1 MSFKKRGFNMENKKI
16 GTKLLTGLITGSM
29 LGSGI
34 IILPPLA
41 YKALGNYAIFTWLII
56 VIFGAL
62 FAKVFTNLSIQFPGD
77 GGVSNA
83 VEAAFGQEFKKL
95 TSYFLIFAVFT
106 GPTAVMITAGEH
118 LSNIYKFSHST
129 NIYALIFILICSCIL
144 LSNIKSISKVSLVLS
159 VAIALILLV
168 GAITVLLGYTKD
180 YIPQTLPSINEF
192 GKTILILFWAIVG
205 WEVIGN
211 YSNEVKDIKKTINR
225 AVIFSFLIVNIV
237 YFLVSLAMQSIDVSV
252 LANTYNLDT
261 NNISIILI
269 PAYGKYAIPLMSFTT
284 IALCISTYIL
294 FVGSVAR
301 LINSL
306 SAEGNLPKLL
316 AKKSSNN
323 SPYTAIIFLS
333 SIHIFSLI
341 LAMVGILNIEKIV
354 SFANVFFICNALLGI
369 LASMKLYKTKSNFII
384 TFILVVMLLLLL
396 VFSAKLVLI
405 VPLVLS
411 GWSFYKRANSNKKLC
426 EEN

>member
-1 MSFKKRGFNMENKKI
+1 MENKKI
-16 GTKLLTGLITGSM
+16 GTTLLTGLITGSM

-41 YKALGNYAIFTWLII
+41 YKTLGNYAIFTWIII
-56 VIFGAL
+56 VILGAL

-83 VEAAFGQEFKKL
+83 VESAFGSEFKKL

-118 LSNIYKFSHST
+118 LSNIYKFNHSI
-129 NIYALIFILICSCIL
+129 NIYALIFIIMCSFIL
-144 LSNIKSISKVSLVLS
+144 LKNISSISKVSLVLS
-159 VAIALILLV
+159 VAVALILLI
-168 GAITVLLGYTKD
+168 GSITVLLGYTKD
-180 YIPQTLPSINEF
+180 FVPQTLPTVNEF
-192 GKTILILFWAIVG
+192 GKTILILFWAVVG

-211 YSNEVKDIKKTINR
+211 YSNEVKNLKKTINR
-225 AVIFSFLIVNIV
+225 AVIFSFLLVNLV
-237 YFLVSLAMQSIDVSV
+237 YFLVSLAMQTIDVSS

-261 NNISIILI
+261 SNISIILL
-269 PAYGKYAIPLMSFTT
+269 PAFGKYAIPLMSFTT

-306 SAEGNLPKLL
+306 AAEGNLPKLL
-316 AKKSSNN
+316 SKKSANN
-323 SPYTAIIFLS
+323 SPCTAIIFLS

-341 LAMVGILNIEKIV
+341 LAIFGILNIEKIV

-369 LASMKLYKTKSNFII
+369 LASMKLYRTKSNFII
-384 TFILVVMLLLLL
+384 TLILVIMLLLLL
-396 VFSAKLVLI
+396 AFSSKLVLV
-405 VPLVLS
+405 VPVVLC
-411 GWSFYKRANSNKKLC
+411 GWSFWRMKREKLANLLS
-426 EEN
+426 